1 MTNSTEARTYLTA
14 VVPDRRTLDHMPY
27 VAVPLGPF
35 RADETTRQA
44 EAAAWLRGVYGTED
58 IRTVTIP
65 ESYTRHDYDD
75 ARSMVIN
82 VVSRDHE
89 ADRRLRE
96 RGRQIEI
103 LCTADVSSAVED
115 LDRILEILGVS
126 PQDV

>member
-14 VVPDRRTLDHMPY
+14 VVPDRRTLDHMPF

-35 RADETTRQA
+35 RADETARQA

-65 ESYTRHDYDD
+65 ESYARHDYDD

-82 VVSRDHE
+82 AVARDHQQE
-89 ADRRLRE
+89 RLYRE

-103 LCTADVSSAVED
+103 MCTREDPTD
-115 LDRILEILGVS
+115 LDAILEILGVS